1 MLYVEYE
8 TAKTKYNRAREVYD
22 SLIGEKEEL
31 FQITQIHGMDY
42 EVERVDG
49 GIQKSKFDTYMLKKE
64 QVKIDERIA
73 EAEDILKRRKE
84 QLRTT
89 ENELVA
95 SSDISDKI
103 YILKYLGNSTKSQIA
118 EKTGY
123 STSQVYRI
131 LEKIEKEIRNL

>member
-8 TAKTKYNRAREVYD
+8 TAKTKYNRAKEIYD
-22 SLIGEKEEL
+22 RLIAEKEEL

-49 GIQKSKFDTYMLKKE
+49 GIQKSSFDTYMLKKE

-89 ENELVA
+89 ESELIA

-131 LEKIEKEIRNL
+131 LEKIEKKIRNL

>member
-8 TAKTKYNRAREVYD
+8 TAKTKYNRAKEIYD
-22 SLIGEKEEL
+22 NLIAEKEEL

-49 GIQKSKFDTYMLKKE
+49 GIQKSSFDAYMLKKE
-64 QVKIDERIA
+64 QTKIDERIA

-84 QLRTT
+84 QLQTT

-131 LEKIEKEIRNL
+131 LEKIEKKIRNL